1 MFDIYDY
8 IILYMYMD
16 LGDSCG
22 KWWKFHT
29 GAFGFMLHSI
39 GWCCFKRPVRR
50 KTRFFASRKIMDVVQ
65 IVFSRFP
72 IDNRIISHHPFKKN
86 NIPIVS
92 PKILIFPTKNHG
104 FVCFVSGEPRVGG
117 SWRQAAHNRGE
128 CKPCGFL
135 GHQSGRLGE
144 SSLFRGGKR
153 IAQIIQYRKFK
164 LVQAL
169 ETL

>member
-1 MFDIYDY
+1 
-8 IILYMYMD
+8 
-16 LGDSCG
+16 
-22 KWWKFHT
+22 
-29 GAFGFMLHSI
+29 MLHSI

-72 IDNRIISHHPFKKN
+72 IDNRIISHHPFKKKQHPN
-86 NIPIVS
+86 CIPKNIDIPHKKPWFRMFRFGRATSRRIMA
-92 PKILIFPTKNHG
+92 PGGTQ
-104 FVCFVSGEPRVGG
+104 PR
-117 SWRQAAHNRGE
+117 RMQALR
-128 CKPCGFL
+128 FL
-135 GHQSGRLGE
+135 GAPKWKAWGKQPFS
-144 SSLFRGGKR
+144 GGKR